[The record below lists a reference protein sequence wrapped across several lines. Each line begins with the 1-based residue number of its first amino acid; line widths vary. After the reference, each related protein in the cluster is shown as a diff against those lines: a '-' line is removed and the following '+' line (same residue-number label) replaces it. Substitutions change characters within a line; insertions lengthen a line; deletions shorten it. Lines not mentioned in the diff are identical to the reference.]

1 MSSVNSSSSS
11 SNVSPATNDP
21 IGSAV
26 GKNQTL
32 GQDAFMKLLVA
43 QIQHQDPLNPQSN
56 TEFVSQLAQFSSLS
70 EQTTTNKLLEL
81 VSIQQK
87 GLANTDDVQLIGKS
101 VTVSGNSLTSTGQGY
116 AVPGSFTLSAAAS
129 SVSVSISDA
138 SGNVVRTID
147 VGAHGAGVTPFSW
160 DGRNDTGTVQPAGSY
175 KISVTAKDA
184 KGNPIGVTEST
195 TGVVKSVSYDANGP
209 LLTLM
214 DGSQA
219 RTSDLSQVSAAPAA
233 TK

>member
-1 MSSVNSSSSS
+1 MTSAVNSTSSSSPAS
-11 SNVSPATNDP
+11 SDP

-26 GKNQTL
+26 GQNQTL

-56 TEFVSQLAQFSSLS
+56 TEFVSQLAQFSSLQ
-70 EQTTTNKLLEL
+70 EQTNTNKLLEL

-87 GLANTDDVQLIGKS
+87 GLANTDDVQLIGKT
-101 VTVSGNSLTSTGQGY
+101 VTVSGNNLTSTGQGY
-116 AVPGSFTLSAAAS
+116 AVPGSVTLGGAAAS
-129 SVSVSISDA
+129 VAITISDA
-138 SGNVVRTID
+138 NGNEVRTMD
-147 VGAHGAGVTPFSW
+147 LGAHGAGVMQFSW

-175 KISVTAKDA
+175 KMSVVAKDQ
-184 KGNPIGVTEST
+184 KGNPINVSQST
-195 TGVVKSVSYDANGP
+195 TGVVKSISYDANGP

-214 DGSQA
+214 DGSTA

>member
-1 MSSVNSSSSS
+1 
-11 SNVSPATNDP
+11 
-21 IGSAV
+21 
-26 GKNQTL
+26 
-32 GQDAFMKLLVA
+32 MKLLVA

-70 EQTTTNKLLEL
+70 EQTNTNKLLEL

-87 GLANTDDVQLIGKS
+87 GLANTDDVQLIGKT

-116 AVPGSFTLSAAAS
+116 AVPGSMTLNGAAAS
-129 SVSVSISDA
+129 VQMTISDA
-138 SGNVVRTID
+138 NGNEVRTMNL
-147 VGAHGAGVTPFSW
+147 GAHGAGVMQFSW

-175 KISVTAKDA
+175 KMSVTAKDA
-184 KGNPIGVTEST
+184 KGNPVDVSQTT

-214 DGSQA
+214 DGSTA
-219 RTSDLSQVSAAPAA
+219 RTSDLSSVAAAPTAA
-233 TK
+233 K